1 MKRLAAA
8 ALLTVPLAFTS
19 IELGAQQAHPTY
31 LVYQDYVKASMIPQ
45 YEEMMRQLLGELA
58 DGPVRDQIQF
68 VTIDGPELGY
78 AYVIPIEGSAGI
90 DVFRQAFQTGVAN
103 IEADSWSAMQ
113 ARMRAAVDYRKSIVI
128 ELRPNLSY
136 LAETV
141 EMDAELPFRKYHWYY
156 VVRGEEAQFEKVAM
170 DLVDLYSRFDIQR
183 GFRIYEITLGDD
195 LPSYVMVERA
205 ESEADYATRTATIQL
220 AVGNDADALFGRI
233 LQFTRRIEVMEG
245 VIRPELSFPPFE
257 LASTG
262 GRD

>member
-8 ALLTVPLAFTS
+8 ALVTVPLAFTS
-19 IELGAQQAHPTY
+19 AGLGAQEAHPTY

-45 YEEMMRQLLGELA
+45 YEEMMKQLLAELA
-58 DGPVRDQIQF
+58 HGPVRDQIQF

-78 AYVIPIEGSAGI
+78 AFVIPIDGSAGI
-90 DVFRQAFQTGVAN
+90 DRFREAFRTGVAS
-103 IEADSWSAMQ
+103 IEAEAWTAMQ

-128 ELRPNLSY
+128 QLRPNLSY

-141 EMDAELPFRKYHWYY
+141 AMDAELPFRKYHWYY
-156 VVRGEEAQFEKVAM
+156 VVRGQEVEFEKVAM
-170 DLVDLYSRFDIQR
+170 EMVDLYSRFDIRR

-205 ESEADYATRTATIQL
+205 DSEADYASRTAATQL
-220 AVGNDADALFGRI
+220 AVGNDAEALFGRI

-245 VIRPELSFPPFE
+245 VIRPDLSFPPFE
-257 LASTG
+257 IASRSG
-262 GRD
+262 PR

>member
-1 MKRLAAA
+1 MKRLATA
-8 ALLTVPLAFTS
+8 ALVLVPLAFTPA
-19 IELGAQQAHPTY
+19 ELGAQEAHPTY
-31 LVYQDYVKASMIPQ
+31 LVYHDYVKASMIPQ
-45 YEEMMRQLLGELA
+45 YEEMMKQLLGELA
-58 DGPVRDQIQF
+58 HGPVRDRIQF

-78 AYVIPIEGSAGI
+78 AYVIPIDGSAGI
-90 DVFRQAFQTGVAN
+90 DRFRAAFREGVES
-103 IEADSWSAMQ
+103 IEPESWTSMQ

-156 VVRGEEAQFEKVAM
+156 VVRGQETQFEKVAM
-170 DLVDLYSRFDIQR
+170 DLVALYSRYDVQH

-220 AVGNDADALFGRI
+220 AVGNDAEALFGRA

-245 VIRPELSFPPFE
+245 VIRPDLSFPPFE
-257 LASTG
+257 IASRTG
-262 GRD
+262 PR